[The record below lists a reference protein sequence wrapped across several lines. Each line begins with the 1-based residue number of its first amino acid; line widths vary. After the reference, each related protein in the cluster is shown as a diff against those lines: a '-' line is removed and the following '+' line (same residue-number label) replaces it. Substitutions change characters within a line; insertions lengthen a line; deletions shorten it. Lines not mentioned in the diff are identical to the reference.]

1 MENHAYRR
9 SSWPRFWVMPPSRR
23 LDLIVLVPIFV
34 LLVACD
40 TRPVV
45 LPTDQA
51 ARPLRVKAFHG
62 CHGSDT
68 CTVSLADLPPLFGEH
83 INMRLLGID
92 TPKVNGQCE
101 HEKSLAQQAK
111 ALIERIG
118 RDAKQIEITDVLR
131 DKEFR
136 ILGRLV
142 MDGEDL
148 GSKLLAAGLAVPYN
162 DAGKIKDW
170 CQ

>member
-118 RDAKQIEITDVLR
+118 RDANRSRLPMCFGTKSL
-131 DKEFR
+131 EFW
-136 ILGRLV
+136 
-142 MDGEDL
+142 DGLSWMARTWDQNCWP
-148 GSKLLAAGLAVPYN
+148 LA
-162 DAGKIKDW
+162 
-170 CQ
+170 